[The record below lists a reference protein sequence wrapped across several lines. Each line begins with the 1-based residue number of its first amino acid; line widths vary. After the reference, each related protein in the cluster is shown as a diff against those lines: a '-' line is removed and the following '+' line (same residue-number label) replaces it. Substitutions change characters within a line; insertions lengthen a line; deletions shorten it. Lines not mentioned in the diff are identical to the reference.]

1 MAIFAPKK
9 YNGVGI
15 GCMTSTIEKE
25 QSWRLAIT
33 NSNNGYLDTDEIV
46 TRFRVA
52 LFEKEPSR
60 NISKRI

>member
-1 MAIFAPKK
+1 
-9 YNGVGI
+9 
-15 GCMTSTIEKE
+15 MTSTIEKE